1 MQVLNEVPRVWR
13 SDKCKCQTRRHP
25 FGVPPNAK
33 RARVRGPNGATNGVP
48 NAETNAETNAGTNP
62 ATESTQVRWC
72 LITQTVHACTV
83 DRTRPRRARPNESR
97 NDVANGANE
106 EANGRANDGASGANG
121 VANGRPNVVAH
132 APHTPLAL
140 PSHTSLARAARRRRA
155 HRNGGRMEARLHAKY
170 RC

>member
-1 MQVLNEVPRVWR
+1 MANEV
-13 SDKCKCQTRRHP
+13 
-25 FGVPPNAK
+25 
-33 RARVRGPNGATNGVP
+33 TNGV
-48 NAETNAETNAGTNP
+48 ASAVTNADTNEGTNP
-62 ATESTQVRWC
+62 ATETQSTQVRWC

-140 PSHTSLARAARRRRA
+140 PSHTRQDGRARAQIPCGEILAVQEMGSRPT
-155 HRNGGRMEARLHAKY
+155 
-170 RC
+170 RCRKAM